1 MPESIMASSGGET
14 DVGTKY
20 QKLATEYAKLRSQ
33 VTVLKKGVLDEQEK
47 CSVLSDQLNDR
58 ETQLRKQES
67 EMEGILFRNQQLTRR
82 VNVLQEEIDTIN
94 SKPKSKW
101 KLGGS
106 NVAEDRPDINASR
119 VINEELAAKIT
130 ENARLH
136 ATLDDIEKQYES
148 TILSLQNRIQELE
161 KEKNQLGLDKRNHES
176 ETTDN
181 IQFYTRE
188 NDELRNQI
196 IVIRRDLGVRTKQ
209 AEALEVQVSVLL
221 DKEKNREN
229 VKRIDFGSQFEFI
242 DPDLVKA
249 RQQMERDVQAMT
261 IRLSECCEQ
270 LSSAEKDREH
280 WKLESQLA
288 NIKLNKLNSQGY
300 DEELKIDSDDTICS
314 QQIKEAFETRLAQLI
329 RQKIAADS
337 KATVFYLE
345 CQALNY
351 KVQNFI
357 KELQSKEESLND
369 LNMLM
374 SRKEEEWNTMQT
386 NYEEQLSV
394 ISDHLATM
402 NTRLAGQ
409 EDEIQLLRQEA
420 ANKVETGSNTTEQ
433 KKNKSIKS
441 LWYSDSD
448 SNKDH

>member
-1 MPESIMASSGGET
+1 MSGGGET

-47 CSVLSDQLNDR
+47 CAVLSDQLNDR

-82 VNVLQEEIDTIN
+82 VNVLQEEIDTLN

-106 NVAEDRPDINASR
+106 NVPEDKPDFTAAR

-176 ETTDN
+176 ETSDN
-181 IQFYTRE
+181 IQYYTRE
-188 NDELRNQI
+188 NDELKNEI
-196 IVIRRDLGVRTKQ
+196 IVLRRDLGVRTKQ
-209 AEALEVQVSVLL
+209 AEGLEVQVSVLL

-229 VKRIDFGSQFEFI
+229 VKRIDFSSQFEYI

-249 RQQMERDVQAMT
+249 RQNMERDVQAMT

-288 NIKLNKLNSQGY
+288 NIKLNKLNQGNV
-300 DEELKIDSDDTICS
+300 EELNSEENTLCS
-314 QQIKEAFETRLAQLI
+314 QQIKKAFETRLAELI
-329 RQKIAADS
+329 KQKIAADS

-351 KVQNFI
+351 KVENFI
-357 KELQSKEESLND
+357 QQVQSKEESLND
-369 LNMLM
+369 VNMLM

-420 ANKVETGSNTTEQ
+420 ANNKVETASEQ

-441 LWYSDSD
+441 LWYSDAD